1 MKPETTEALRA
12 GRELFN
18 QGRHF
23 DAHEVWEVAWRKEEG
38 ETKRL
43 LQALIL
49 VAAGCHKATKNEP
62 RGAVKLLGTALE
74 KLAPFPELD
83 GFRRAV
89 AQALAQAER
98 WLSGEGPALSPSFQL
113 DQRF

>member
-1 MKPETTEALRA
+1 MRPETTEALRA
-12 GRELFN
+12 WRELFN

-23 DAHEVWEVAWRKEEG
+23 DAHETWEVAWRKEEG
-38 ETKRL
+38 EVRVL

-62 RGAVKLLGTALE
+62 RGAVKLLGSALE
-74 KLAPFPELD
+74 KLAPFSELD
-83 GFRRAV
+83 EFRRSV
-89 AQALAQAER
+89 AQALAEAER
-98 WLSGEGPALSPSFQL
+98 WLSGEGAALSPSFQL